1 MKTPEEKQLIVMEEC
16 LNMLKLTKKYP
27 VLYAKA
33 KEVVMEKLNNNELFQ
48 TIIKRAA
55 EQN

>member
-1 MKTPEEKQLIVMEEC
+1 MEEC